1 MFLLLHPSAPVSLS
15 YAAMSADTVILMVQ
29 LFKDALV
36 QFLYGVC

>member
-15 YAAMSADTVILMVQ
+15 YAAMSADTVTLIQ